1 MRRRIEHALGKAT
14 VDHSL
19 AFLVACLPLPRNRLS
34 GEHNRNLL
42 DLVDFLR
49 GDGWIEERTD
59 SETWPEGI
67 GVWGA
72 AHDVLADRLLLDYLN
87 DRRATLAQRLDALI
101 GFATAIDCLRP
112 AFLALQRVHRD
123 ALFEAL
129 NWPATLER
137 WISVNFEAW
146 RAARDLLLDSAILNE
161 DSQIALLRNY
171 PRVWEGAET
180 DSGYQFRL
188 AQFDRSIVRRES
200 AGEPIA
206 PELRATL
213 TEQSARAAPHAVR
226 SNYLLTYGT
235 RLAPHE
241 EAITT
246 AARAWIRAYPAAF
259 EAHYPMVAW
268 LETGLQP
275 SEIRAEIEVWLK
287 PNSTQK
293 RASFVYEA
301 WLDAVGA
308 DGRALVE
315 APIWDWLKEH
325 ATAPDARFVYVG
337 WLDATKDIAFVEHSV
352 TSWLAIE
359 QNRAVEDIDHL
370 YRAWLE
376 VNGSFDLIRDG
387 VLDWV
392 HQHRDEHDAV
402 YVLKFVAGQPQLPIE
417 SIRDVLHWCRAFA
430 DHEDGLWRLSQLGVN
445 LLAEGLQ
452 EEVVTA
458 AETLLEPRL
467 DACRALDADERIVLS
482 AVISN
487 LVTIGRRDPELRSR
501 VDALLLAWLR
511 RPASYGNAPPVPNVV
526 QRTNYFQAVVDLV
539 VRGSLDLAR
548 DREPLERFLRWV
560 NAWQPERKAALHR
573 TVTWLTHNHPGDG
586 LWELIDLPAPSTGG
600 QSDDQSNKSTA
611 GGLAESSRDFVLPVV
626 PSLGWLSTA
635 SFDVPHWSNVWE
647 ELWEEHPGDPW
658 LAQIGLRWLQDQI
671 RRPAWTYVW
680 EPLFEHLLDDEKLL
694 ELTLDW
700 LVHGGPRD
708 RGAWGYVW
716 MSLWDRGL
724 MRQQLTAIGLAW
736 LEERVALPTKKWETI
751 HAALA
756 SASVEPD
763 RLATLSEARAAAD
776 LDSHSA

>member
-1 MRRRIEHALGKAT
+1 
-14 VDHSL
+14 
-19 AFLVACLPLPRNRLS
+19 
-34 GEHNRNLL
+34 
-42 DLVDFLR
+42 
-49 GDGWIEERTD
+49 
-59 SETWPEGI
+59 
-67 GVWGA
+67 
-72 AHDVLADRLLLDYLN
+72 
-87 DRRATLAQRLDALI
+87 
-101 GFATAIDCLRP
+101 
-112 AFLALQRVHRD
+112 
-123 ALFEAL
+123 
-129 NWPATLER
+129 
-137 WISVNFEAW
+137 
-146 RAARDLLLDSAILNE
+146 
-161 DSQIALLRNY
+161 
-171 PRVWEGAET
+171 VWEGAET

-293 RASFVYEA
+293 RASFVYEAWLDAVGADGRALVEAPIRDWLKEHAAAPDAQFVYKA

>member
-1 MRRRIEHALGKAT
+1 
-14 VDHSL
+14 
-19 AFLVACLPLPRNRLS
+19 
-34 GEHNRNLL
+34 
-42 DLVDFLR
+42 LVDFLR

>member
-1 MRRRIEHALGKAT
+1 
-14 VDHSL
+14 
-19 AFLVACLPLPRNRLS
+19 
-34 GEHNRNLL
+34 
-42 DLVDFLR
+42 LVDFLR

-293 RASFVYEA
+293 RASFVYEAWLDAVGADGRALVEAPIRDWLKEHAAAPDAQFVYKA